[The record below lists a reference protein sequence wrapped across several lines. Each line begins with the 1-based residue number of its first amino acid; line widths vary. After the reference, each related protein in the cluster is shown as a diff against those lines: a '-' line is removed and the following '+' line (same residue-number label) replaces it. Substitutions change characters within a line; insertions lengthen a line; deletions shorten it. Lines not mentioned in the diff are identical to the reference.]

1 MDVDAML
8 ADLTKQMDHT
18 FLDLPDLVSDDEG
31 PPGSQK
37 ATWSAW
43 LSMPCVGVR
52 SRVVRHVAVGGV
64 AVPVAG
70 LH

>member
-37 ATWSAW
+37 QRG
-43 LSMPCVGVR
+43 LMVV
-52 SRVVRHVAVGGV
+52 SRRGRVQVVWHVAE
-64 AVPVAG
+64 
-70 LH
+70 